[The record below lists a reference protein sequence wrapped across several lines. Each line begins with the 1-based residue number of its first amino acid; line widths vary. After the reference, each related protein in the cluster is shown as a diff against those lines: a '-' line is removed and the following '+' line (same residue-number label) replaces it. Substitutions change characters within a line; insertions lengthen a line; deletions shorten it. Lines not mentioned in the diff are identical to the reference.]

1 MLDCQKLKKRGVLKW
16 SIDRYRE
23 CTALNHQITLNVFV
37 LIFVFVFDF
46 VFVLEIDKKLLNDQ
60 IEQT

>member
-16 SIDRYRE
+16 SIDRFRE
-23 CTALNHQITLNVFV
+23 CTV
-37 LIFVFVFDF
+37 FVFVFVF

>member
-1 MLDCQKLKKRGVLKW
+1 MLDCQKLKKKREVLKW
-16 SIDRYRE
+16 SIDRFRE

-37 LIFVFVFDF
+37 LIFVFVF